1 MKRRL
6 MFVAKAAVSAGLLI
20 LLYHRVDFAALREQL
35 VKARPA
41 WLALFFLLLAANTLI
56 SSLKWRLLLA
66 ADNLVQPLGR
76 LFASHLTGSF
86 FNLFLPSTIGGD
98 AYRIAD
104 IGRHTSGTARTAA
117 SILADRLTGFL
128 ALALYGLVFAFVSRG
143 AIPNWQ
149 DRFLLLPAAALGALA
164 VLLAALIEQA
174 WLRRIAAGLP
184 EKFRAPA
191 LSVLDKILC
200 SIGAYTRRPAVWL
213 QALLIAFVFQFLA
226 VLAVFSL
233 GQAVGLEVPLT
244 PFCFFVPFITLMEM
258 IPVSIFGIGLRDT
271 GYVWFMLAVGRGRA
285 EAAAL
290 SVLYVAATLLYVSI
304 GGLVF
309 IFRRHS
315 LPASIPT
322 RE

>member
-20 LLYHRVDFAALREQL
+20 LLYHRVDPAALREQL
-35 VKARPA
+35 AKARPA

-56 SSLKWRLLLA
+56 SSFKWRLLLA
-66 ADNLVQPLGR
+66 ADKIGQPLGR

-128 ALALYGLVFAFVSRG
+128 ALALYGLVFSFVSRG
-143 AIPNWQ
+143 AIPNWN
-149 DRFLLLPAAALGALA
+149 DRFLLLPAVALGALA
-164 VLLAALIEQA
+164 ALLAALIEQA
-174 WLRRIAAGLP
+174 WLRRIAAQLP
-184 EKFRAPA
+184 RRIRARV
-191 LSVLDKILC
+191 LTVLDKILG
-200 SIGAYTRRPAVWL
+200 SIQAYTRRPAVWI
-213 QALLIAFVFQFLA
+213 QSLLISFVFQGFA
-226 VLAVFSL
+226 ILAVFCL
-233 GQAVGLEVPLT
+233 GQAIGLGVPLA

-258 IPVSIFGIGLRDT
+258 IPISIFGIGLRDT
-271 GYVWFMLAVGRGRA
+271 GYVWFMLAVGRGPD

-304 GGLVF
+304 GGL
-309 IFRRHS
+309 IFVCRRQP
-315 LPASIPT
+315 LPAAQPT